1 MAEGLVTDLIKQLA
15 SIAAR
20 EAEQEIRLVI
30 GVDEEVQ
37 KLKDNLRTVKAVLND
52 AEKRQVT
59 EEAVKLWLEKL
70 KDACYEMD
78 DVVDEWNTAMIK
90 SEIQKHKEENAEN
103 TPVVKKKV
111 CSFIPSPS
119 CCFRQVSKLVLR
131 HDIAHEIKE
140 LNGKLDAIVT
150 ERVRYGF
157 ELTTK

>member
-37 KLKDNLRTVKAVLND
+37 KLKDSLQTVKAVLND

-70 KDACYEMD
+70 KDECYEMD
-78 DVVDEWNTAMIK
+78 DVVDEWNTAMIR
-90 SEIQKHKEENAEN
+90 SEIQKQEEENADN
-103 TPVVKKKV
+103 VPVVKKK
-111 CSFIPSPS
+111 
-119 CCFRQVSKLVLR
+119 
-131 HDIAHEIKE
+131 
-140 LNGKLDAIVT
+140 
-150 ERVRYGF
+150 
-157 ELTTK
+157 

>member
-20 EAEQEIRLVI
+20 EVEQEIKLVI
-30 GVDEEVQ
+30 GVDKEVK
-37 KLKDNLRTVKAVLND
+37 KLENNLRTVKAVLND

-90 SEIQKHKEENAEN
+90 SEIQKHEEENAEN
-103 TPVVKKKV
+103 ALAVVKK
-111 CSFIPSPS
+111 
-119 CCFRQVSKLVLR
+119 
-131 HDIAHEIKE
+131 
-140 LNGKLDAIVT
+140 G
-150 ERVRYGF
+150 
-157 ELTTK
+157 